1 MVGWVVV
8 DVLDEDDNM
17 EVDDNDD
24 ANNDDIEYRPPC

>member
-1 MVGWVVV
+1 MVCWVVV

-17 EVDDNDD
+17 EDDDNDG